1 MTITKSLTR
10 NPRQIKKAITP
21 IAIAKLQAF
30 ESLYRHC
37 VKEPVDSR
45 TWSETQ
51 PNTMIAKSWR
61 EGGREGGRK
70 RRGREEGKREGGEGG
85 RKGRGRE
92 GGGEKE
98 EGWM

>member
-61 EGGREGGRK
+61 EGGRK